1 MSQYTVYN
9 NTNPSSN
16 ALYPFLMD
24 VQSPLLDSLET
35 RLVIPLSLKS
45 RFSDKVIKN
54 LTPILSING
63 LEYLVLT
70 PQMAAISKKNIGILV
85 EDFSASR
92 NEILSSIDFLIT
104 GF

>member
-1 MSQYTVYN
+1 MNQYSIYT
-9 NTNPSSN
+9 NTNPSSK

-24 VQSPLLDSLET
+24 VQSPFLDSLET
-35 RLVIPLSLKS
+35 RLVIPLALKS

-54 LTPILSING
+54 LTPIVNVNSS
-63 LEYLVLT
+63 EYLILT
-70 PQMAAISKKNIGILV
+70 PQMAAISKKSLGILV
-85 EDFSASR
+85 EDCSSRR